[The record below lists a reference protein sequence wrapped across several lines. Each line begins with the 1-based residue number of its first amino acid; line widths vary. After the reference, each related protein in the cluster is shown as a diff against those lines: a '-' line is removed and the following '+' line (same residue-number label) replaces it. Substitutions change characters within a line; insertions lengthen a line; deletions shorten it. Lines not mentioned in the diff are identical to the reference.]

1 MTEGATE
8 KLFIR
13 GYTSINIRGQES
25 GPGLRENT
33 TNRFAG
39 LDLLRGI
46 AAVAVLLVHCWT
58 TPSLWPQASPN
69 LLPRAYLA
77 VDLFFVLSGFVITHA
92 YDHRLASATQLR
104 RFCAARMIRLYPFY
118 FAALAVAAAEMLM
131 AVRIGQGADPN
142 VTSGHLSASFATALL
157 FLPTPQ
163 SWSVWPPFL
172 FPLAFTA
179 WTLLWELLVNLL
191 YGLGGPRFRGI
202 WLAAPVLLG
211 GVGLC
216 AALYIFGSADGGGYW
231 QGAWVG
237 AARALFSFFVG
248 VALFRLRER
257 LRAPSIPLP
266 ILAIALV
273 LAFVPARGSAIYDF
287 ACIGFLFPFLVWLGA
302 EASMSAPLRAFSLF
316 AGFLSYPVYLLQAP
330 LLWALPPL
338 AVRLSSFVPAGE
350 IRQIAVQLYPCAII
364 AAAWLIARWF
374 DQPVRAWLRRR
385 WLDGEPRHAI
395 PDAPPA
401 TTTTSPAWQ

>member
-1 MTEGATE
+1 
-8 KLFIR
+8 
-13 GYTSINIRGQES
+13 
-25 GPGLRENT
+25 
-33 TNRFAG
+33 
-39 LDLLRGI
+39 
-46 AAVAVLLVHCWT
+46 
-58 TPSLWPQASPN
+58 
-69 LLPRAYLA
+69 
-77 VDLFFVLSGFVITHA
+77 
-92 YDHRLASATQLR
+92 
-104 RFCAARMIRLYPFY
+104 
-118 FAALAVAAAEMLM
+118 MLM
-131 AVRIGQGADPN
+131 AVRMGQGADPN
-142 VTSGHLSASFATALL
+142 VTSGHLSASLATALL

-163 SWSVWPPFL
+163 SWSVWPPYL

-191 YGLGGPRFRGI
+191 YGLGGSRFRGI

-211 GVGLC
+211 GVGLG

-273 LAFVPARGSAIYDF
+273 LAFVPARGGAIYDF
-287 ACIGFLFPFLVWLGA
+287 ACIAFLFPLLVWLGT
-302 EASMSAPLRAFSLF
+302 EASMRPRLRAFSLF

-338 AVRLSSFVPAGE
+338 AVRLSGLVPAGE
-350 IRQIAVQLYPCAII
+350 LRQVAIQLYPCAII

-374 DQPVRAWLRRR
+374 DQPAREWLRRR
-385 WLDGEPRHAI
+385 LLDDTPPRTT
-395 PDAPPA
+395 PGAPPA
-401 TTTTSPAWQ
+401 ATTTSPAWR